1 VKKSSSSSS
10 SNRPLAL
17 NFGDFFTWKREEV
30 GRRGKGRRRNEGRE
44 IVVMSINLPP
54 LALVMC
60 GLSHLWTIF
69 LAANGLGQE
78 RGRSISKYG
87 NPTYWL
93 LDG

>member
-1 VKKSSSSSS
+1 M
-10 SNRPLAL
+10 
-17 NFGDFFTWKREEV
+17 
-30 GRRGKGRRRNEGRE
+30 GRKRRRWNEGRE
-44 IVVMSINLPP
+44 EGREEGQEEERREVVMSINLPP
-54 LALVMC
+54 FALVTC

>member
-1 VKKSSSSSS
+1 M
-10 SNRPLAL
+10 
-17 NFGDFFTWKREEV
+17 
-30 GRRGKGRRRNEGRE
+30 GRKRRRWNEGKEEGRE
-44 IVVMSINLPP
+44 EGREEGQEEERREVVMSINLPP
-54 LALVMC
+54 LALVTC